1 MTTENS
7 WVEIDLGRIV
17 NNYRI
22 CSSLAPGKRIMAVV
36 KANAYGH
43 GDVEVAAALES
54 AGCTFFAVANPSEA
68 LRLRKGG
75 IRGDILILGFSTP
88 DAVPD
93 LIENNIIQT
102 IVSAEHAEM
111 MKRQGLRVHFAVDTG
126 MNRIGLDG
134 EDTDECERIIRAY
147 SDIFRVEGIFT
158 HLCVADTPSE
168 DAFTRRQGE
177 LFYRLAERLSDM
189 RLPSVHCLN
198 SAGIMRFPESDR
210 GSVARLGIA
219 LYGYSPDP
227 SLPLP
232 DGILPALEWKTRV
245 SMVKTLTPGETVGYG
260 RAYKAESPVRVATLT
275 AGYADG
281 YNRALSGGRGCV
293 VINGRRA
300 PVIGR
305 VCMDQTMVDVTGID
319 GVEPMT
325 EATLLGSGF
334 DAEEMASITGTI
346 SYEELCAISSR
357 VKRKHK
363 GSIADERLLK

>member
-7 WVEIDLGRIV
+7 WVEIDPGRIV
-17 NNYRI
+17 QNFRI

-43 GDVEVAAALES
+43 GDVEVASALES
-54 AGCTFFAVANPSEA
+54 AGCDFFAVANPSEA
-68 LRLRKGG
+68 LRLRRGG

-88 DAVPD
+88 DALPD
-93 LIENNIIQT
+93 LIEHNIIQT

-111 MKRQGLRVHFAVDTG
+111 MKARDLRVHFAVDTG

-134 EDTDECERIIRAY
+134 EDTDECERTIREY

-158 HLCVADTPSE
+158 HLCVADEPEE
-168 DAFTRRQGE
+168 DAFTRRQAE
-177 LFYRLAERLSDM
+177 LFYKLADRISDM

-198 SAGIMRFPESDR
+198 SAGIMRFTDSDR

-227 SLPLP
+227 ALALP
-232 DGILPALEWKTRV
+232 GGVLPALEWKTRV
-245 SMVKTLTPGETVGYG
+245 STVKTLTPGETVGYG

-281 YNRALSGGRGCV
+281 YSRRLSCGNGYV
-293 VINGRRA
+293 MINGRKA
-300 PVIGR
+300 PVLGR

-319 GVEPMT
+319 GVGPMT
-325 EATLLGSGF
+325 EATLIGEGISA
-334 DAEEMASITGTI
+334 DDMAALTGTI
-346 SYEELCAISSR
+346 SYEALCGISSR
-357 VKRKHK
+357 VKRKY
-363 GSIADERLLK
+363 I